1 MDIFYGFVLGLGIA
15 LVALAAA
22 LRLKAGVRFDDEGG
36 PGRRIVALAW
46 GARSGCA
53 AWSPPAE

>member
-22 LRLKAGVRFDDEGG
+22 LWVVKAGVRFDDEGG
-36 PGRRIVALAW
+36 PR
-46 GARSGCA
+46 
-53 AWSPPAE
+53 